1 MRFHKYYYDVH
12 IENADNGKSERYNT
26 HTTYKEALREAKQYA
41 KCINGK
47 VFIIIRRGFMPYEEF
62 REFADLWYEKHE
74 HTFKARKFAI
84 R

>member
-26 HTTYKEALREAKQYA
+26 HTTYKEALKEAKQYA
-41 KCINGK
+41 KCINGRT
-47 VFIIIRRGFMPYEEF
+47 FIILRRGFMRYEDF
-62 REFADLWYEKHE
+62 HEFADLWYETHK
-74 HTFKARKFAI
+74 HTFEARKLAY